1 VWPRFLFRPMGHVL
15 TRVAALCAVAVGF
28 ALGVAHAS
36 SGSTKPPVVE
46 PTAASFTAAYD
57 RLERRR
63 AEPRRVVPTVG
74 ERAARLALRYLGSPY
89 SYGGASPAGFD
100 CSGFVMY
107 VYAKLGVAL
116 PHHAAS
122 QYGLGR
128 SVPYSALRPG
138 DLVFFSG
145 LGHVGLY
152 VGKGRFVDAPQS
164 GDVVRVRP
172 LAERRDSYVGARRI
186 ASA

>member
-1 VWPRFLFRPMGHVL
+1 MGHVL
-15 TRVAALCAVAVGF
+15 TRVAALCAVAVAV
-28 ALGVAHAS
+28 ALGVAHVS
-36 SGSTKPPVVE
+36 SGSTRRPVVE
-46 PTAASFTAAYD
+46 PAPPTFTAAYD
-57 RLERRR
+57 RLERLR
-63 AEPRRVVPTVG
+63 AEPRRIVPSVG
-74 ERAARLALRYLGSPY
+74 ERAARLALRFLGSPY
-89 SYGGASPAGFD
+89 SYGGSSPAGFD

-107 VYAKLGVAL
+107 VYGKLGVAL

-122 QYGLGR
+122 QYALGR
-128 SVPYSALRPG
+128 SIPYSALRAG

-152 VGKGRFVDAPQS
+152 VGKGQFVDAPQS

-172 LAERRDSYVGARRI
+172 LADRRDSYVGARRI